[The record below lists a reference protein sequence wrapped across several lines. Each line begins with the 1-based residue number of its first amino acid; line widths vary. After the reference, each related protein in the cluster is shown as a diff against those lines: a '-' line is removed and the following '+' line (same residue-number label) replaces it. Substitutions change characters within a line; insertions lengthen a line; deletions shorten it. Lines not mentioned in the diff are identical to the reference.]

1 MRNKWTRLLLCVV
14 VLGLTSAWALAQD
27 DTSNKSKGEVRNV
40 TGCLTKSGS
49 GNEYLLTATDGS
61 TWEIHENNSVDLAS
75 HVNQTVEL
83 RGVVSNEKDAQ
94 HERGCEGHGQR
105 HWRDQT
111 QSRAR
116 TPEGH
121 QDPQGER
128 FLPVTLW
135 RNSENEKGG
144 TNVPPLSFN

>member
-40 TGCLTKSGS
+40 TGCLTKSGG

-83 RGVVSNEKDAQ
+83 RGVVSNEKMHNMKEDAKDMASDTGATKPKAE
-94 HERGCEGHGQR
+94 HGHLKATKIHKVSDSCQ
-105 HWRDQT
+105 
-111 QSRAR
+111 
-116 TPEGH
+116 
-121 QDPQGER
+121 
-128 FLPVTLW
+128 
-135 RNSENEKGG
+135 
-144 TNVPPLSFN
+144 